1 MVQAPRGLTPSEP
14 PLVTSFF
21 GLDDLLGL
29 LQNEILNAI
38 GCKGASCKV
47 IAAVLLPA
55 VLKGVPGKYTLT
67 DTVEKNLASRPYLN
81 SPLTIQEIQDTGLG
95 VPDPGGIPGAL
106 RYDVPGTFNGS
117 QGTWELVVDPNT
129 NTVYH
134 FLFTSAK

>member
-1 MVQAPRGLTPSEP
+1 MACPVVTAPKGLTPSEP

-38 GCKGASCKV
+38 GCKGTSCKV

-67 DTVEKNLASRPYLN
+67 DTVEKNLASRAYLN
-81 SPLTIQEIQDTGLG
+81 SPLTIQEIQDTGLES
-95 VPDPGGIPGAL
+95 PGSGRNPRCATL
-106 RYDVPGTFNGS
+106 RRP
-117 QGTWELVVDPNT
+117 W
-129 NTVYH
+129 H
-134 FLFTSAK
+134 I